1 MKIKLFH
8 FLCLIFLKF
17 QLFAQVDSLKV
28 GDKYW
33 EDQLYLSLTYNI
45 LQNQPSGVSAND
57 ISYGISGGYI
67 KDFPL
72 NKKGSLAIGIG
83 IGYAY
88 DYFKNDLIVTNDS
101 FAINSEASA
110 SIYKF
115 HSIVFPLQ
123 LRWRS
128 SDAITYSF
136 WRVYLGF
143 RPNYNLFN
151 KFSYDLNGNISNSN
165 IESFNRFQ
173 NGLEL
178 SIGYDAFNLFIYYGL
193 SDVFNDAFIL
203 EEQIQ
208 TRVLKLG
215 LIFYLL

>member
-8 FLCLIFLKF
+8 LICLIFLKF
-17 QLFAQVDSLKV
+17 QLFAQVDSLRV

-33 EDQLYLSLTYNI
+33 EDQLYFSLTYNI
-45 LQNQPSGVSAND
+45 LQKQPSGVPAND

-67 KDFPL
+67 KDFPI

-88 DYFKNDLIVTNDS
+88 DYFKNDLIVNNDS

-110 SIYKF
+110 SVYKF
-115 HSIVFPLQ
+115 HSIEFPLQ

-128 SDAITYSF
+128 SDALTYSF

-151 KFSYDLNGNISNSN
+151 RFSYDLNGNVANSN
-165 IESFNRFQ
+165 IETFNGLQ

-178 SIGYDAFNLFIYYGL
+178 SVGYDAFNLFIYYGL
-193 SDVFNDAFIL
+193 SNVFNDAFIL

-208 TRVLKLG
+208 TRILKLG
-215 LIFYLL
+215 LVFYLL